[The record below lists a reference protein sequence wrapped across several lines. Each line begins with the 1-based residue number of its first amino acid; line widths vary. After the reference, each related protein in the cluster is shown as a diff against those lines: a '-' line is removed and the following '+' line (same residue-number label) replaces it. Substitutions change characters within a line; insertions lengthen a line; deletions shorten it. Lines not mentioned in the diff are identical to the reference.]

1 MSTKNTKKNKTTLAA
16 ASSSLH
22 ETATGSEEKYKEQ
35 VSINLGFKIISLL
48 VIDSSMHENEIRLV
62 IIVIGFQK
70 LIDPAKLSARYQK
83 MGLEGPS
90 DTTYRS
96 IVKTRSQYN
105 NQIAISRPSRFDQ
118 AGKGK
123 C

>member
-22 ETATGSEEKYKEQ
+22 ETATGSKGKHKEL
-35 VSINLGFKIISLL
+35 VSINLGFKMMRLL
-48 VIDSSMHENEIRLV
+48 AINCMHENEIRRA

-118 AGKGK
+118 SGKGK

>member
-48 VIDSSMHENEIRLV
+48 VID
-62 IIVIGFQK
+62 
-70 LIDPAKLSARYQK
+70 
-83 MGLEGPS
+83 
-90 DTTYRS
+90 
-96 IVKTRSQYN
+96 
-105 NQIAISRPSRFDQ
+105 
-118 AGKGK
+118 
-123 C
+123 